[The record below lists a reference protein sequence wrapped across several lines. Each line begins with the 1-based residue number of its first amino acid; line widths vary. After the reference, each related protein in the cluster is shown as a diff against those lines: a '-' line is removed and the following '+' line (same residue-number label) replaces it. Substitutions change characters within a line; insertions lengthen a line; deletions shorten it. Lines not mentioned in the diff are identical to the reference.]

1 MLIVLTGID
10 GSGKTTAAK
19 ALVSSILADG
29 KNALLLSNYAG
40 RRRMSLLAARFGVH
54 LPARLADAVETT
66 LRVANVLI
74 SHVRARRFRGLT
86 VMDRHL
92 YCQLVL
98 REARGLPRGRLLPW
112 LLRKLPAPDL
122 VIHLDI
128 DPRQAH
134 DRIVARGTD
143 EESLADLASL
153 RDGYHSLPEFAGFTV
168 IDAGAPEDEVLMALK
183 RVLAAAEKARFSA
196 ARLKV

>member
-10 GSGKTTAAK
+10 GSGKTSAAK
-19 ALVSSILADG
+19 ALVSSALADG
-29 KNALLLSNYAG
+29 RNALLLSNYAG
-40 RRRMSLLAARFGVH
+40 RRRMSLLAARFGVQ

-66 LRVANVLI
+66 FRVANVLI

-92 YCQLVL
+92 HCQLAL

-122 VIHLDI
+122 MIHLDI

-134 DRIVARGTD
+134 GRIAARGTD
-143 EESLADLASL
+143 EESLADLTSL
-153 RDGYHSLPEFAGFTV
+153 QDAYYSLPELIGFTI
-168 IDAGAPEDEVLMALK
+168 IDAGAPEDEVLTALK
-183 RVLAAAEKARFSA
+183 RILAAAEEARLSA